1 MRWIVLSAAALVFVA
16 FLRVTWDLW
25 RSRKTRPLNR

>member
-1 MRWIVLSAAALVFVA
+1 MRWVAFILAGIVALS

-25 RSRKTRPLNR
+25 RSRKERPLR